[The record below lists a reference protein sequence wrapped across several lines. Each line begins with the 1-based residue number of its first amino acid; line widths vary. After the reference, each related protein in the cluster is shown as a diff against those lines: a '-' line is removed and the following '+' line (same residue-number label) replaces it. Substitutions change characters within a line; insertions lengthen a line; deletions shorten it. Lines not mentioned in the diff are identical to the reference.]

1 MVKFLKTFQLFGILD
16 PETHARA
23 TVEVWAVH
31 MCSGL
36 GFQKKCPLSI
46 FESFGESKGHQP
58 VSRSSDLILPNFPDV
73 TNANGKLKQDAW
85 GKVGQTK
92 QKMENCI
99 RKLESCI
106 LKQSRGKQSRDKP
119 CMNPKETQTKP
130 YTIPKQTLKEP

>member
-1 MVKFLKTFQLFGILD
+1 
-16 PETHARA
+16 
-23 TVEVWAVH
+23 

-36 GFQKKCPLSI
+36 GFLKKCALSS
-46 FESFGESKGHQP
+46 FELFGESKGHQP

-73 TNANGKLKQDAW
+73 TNANGKLNQDAW

-106 LKQSRGKQSRDKP
+106 LKQSRDKP
-119 CMNPKETQTKP
+119 CTNPKETQTKP